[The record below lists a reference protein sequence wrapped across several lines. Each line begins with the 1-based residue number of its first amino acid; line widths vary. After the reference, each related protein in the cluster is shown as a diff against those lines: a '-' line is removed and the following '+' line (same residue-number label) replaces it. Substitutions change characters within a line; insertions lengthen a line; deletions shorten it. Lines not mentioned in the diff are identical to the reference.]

1 MTEVFVARAAR
12 TPEGVSEGMAANA
25 VAPGYIG
32 TEMVMA
38 VPEKI
43 LNGVIILATIVGRLG
58 QVEEV
63 ARYAT
68 LLASDEAGF
77 FTGST
82 PTANGGRYMS

>member
-1 MTEVFVARAAR
+1 MTEVVVARGTR
-12 TPEGVSEGMAANA
+12 TPEGASEGMSATL

-32 TEMVMA
+32 TEMIMA

-43 LNGVIILATIVGRLG
+43 LNEVIILATIVGRLG

-63 ARYAT
+63 ARYVIF
-68 LLASDEAGF
+68 LASDEVGF
-77 FTGST
+77 FTSST